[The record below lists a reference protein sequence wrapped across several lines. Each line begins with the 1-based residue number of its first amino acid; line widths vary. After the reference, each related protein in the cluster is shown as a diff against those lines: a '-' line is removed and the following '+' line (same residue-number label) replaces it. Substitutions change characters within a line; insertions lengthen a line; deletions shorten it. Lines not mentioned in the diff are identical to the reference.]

1 MRNTGARHVM
11 VALAVSLAACAPP
24 STVAYQQTEEE
35 AIRAMNREWMAAIA
49 AHDIDKIEAIHTPDA
64 VLMVSNMPTV
74 AGAPAMRKMNHDL
87 LSMPGIDLTW
97 VPGRID
103 VTSPT
108 AASETGT
115 YSMSFNSPTGRVTD
129 NGNYITLWRKI
140 DGRWRVDQE
149 AVVSTTPMPMPGPVV
164 TDAATMELRHNSA
177 LAWSDLVVPGF
188 APGVKRAIVHGNP
201 AGIGTDYVLRLQF
214 PSGYQIPVHWHQ
226 TAEHVTVLS
235 GNFNVAMGNTRDD
248 RQLRSYTRGD
258 FIYMPGRTSH
268 YATTRGPTTV
278 QLHGV
283 GPFAITLGAAP

>member
-1 MRNTGARHVM
+1 MRNMGVRQVT

-35 AIRAMNREWMAAIA
+35 AIRAMNREWMAAVA
-49 AHDIDKIEAIHTPDA
+49 AHDLDKIEAIHTPDA
-64 VLMVSNMPTV
+64 VLMVSNMPIV
-74 AGAPAMRKMNHDL
+74 ADQSAMRGMNREMF
-87 LSMPGIDLTW
+87 SMPGIDLTW

-108 AASETGT
+108 TASETGT
-115 YSMSFNSPTGRVTD
+115 YRMSFDSPTGRVTD
-129 NGNYITLWRKI
+129 NGNYMTLWRKI
-140 DGRWRVDQE
+140 DGRWRVNQE
-149 AVVSTTPMPMPGPVV
+149 AVVSTTPIPTPVA
-164 TDAATMELRHNSA
+164 DAANMELRDNSA

-188 APGVKRAIVHGNP
+188 PPGAKRALVHGNP
-201 AGIGTDYVLRLQF
+201 AGVGTDYVLRLQF

-235 GNFNVAMGNTRDD
+235 GNFNVAMGTTRDD
-248 RQLRSYTRGD
+248 RQLRSYRTGD

-268 YATTRGPTTV
+268 YATTRGATTV